1 MLRTPKAE
9 GSARPRMRCDM
20 NKSVQSP
27 CELFL
32 SCLWG
37 LRLQKLYLQWSC
49 QADLHYPRCHL
60 KISWISI
67 LFFFFKCQICSKVF
81 YWEIK
86 KKKKCIY
93 DGCYPMRAEMG
104 ACCCVFRTSL
114 KVIFASNY
122 LCPGAERSHCSLL
135 LPGSSFGSQLNR
147 WWLNGTQRST
157 GESPDPRKSHR
168 LLYFSLWISGCEK

>member
-1 MLRTPKAE
+1 MWAFPLLLVGAQAAKAV
-9 GSARPRMRCDM
+9 SAVELPSRPTLP
-20 NKSVQSP
+20 SVPFKNQ
-27 CELFL
+27 LN
-32 SCLWG
+32 
-37 LRLQKLYLQWSC
+37 QY
-49 QADLHYPRCHL
+49 
-60 KISWISI
+60 IV
-67 LFFFFKCQICSKVF
+67 FFFFKCQICSKVF
-81 YWEIK
+81 YWEI

-147 WWLNGTQRST
+147 WWLQQERALTLERAT
-157 GESPDPRKSHR
+157 GFSIS
-168 LLYFSLWISGCEK
+168 LYGYQDVKNNP

>member
-67 LFFFFKCQICSKVF
+67 LIFFFFFKCQICSKVF
-81 YWEIK
+81 YGEIK
-86 KKKKCIY
+86 KNNNVFMMDVTRWEQSWVPAAVCFVPPWKSSLHPII
-93 DGCYPMRAEMG
+93 
-104 ACCCVFRTSL
+104 CVLVQSCLIAAFCFLAHHLGPNWTAGG
-114 KVIFASNY
+114 F
-122 LCPGAERSHCSLL
+122 
-135 LPGSSFGSQLNR
+135 NR
-147 WWLNGTQRST
+147 RGPW
-157 GESPDPRKSHR
+157 P
-168 LLYFSLWISGCEK
+168 